1 MKAVQIP
8 PNAVY
13 KCVLLFPGFEGRVGC
28 IPRGPPYP
36 RIHCKSKVEEISG
49 KKWWTVKA
57 KLLKVST
64 E

>member
-28 IPRGPPYP
+28 IPRGPGFIANL
-36 RIHCKSKVEEISG
+36 RLKKFLG
-49 KKWWTVKA
+49 KNGGR
-57 KLLKVST
+57 LKQNF
-64 E
+64 